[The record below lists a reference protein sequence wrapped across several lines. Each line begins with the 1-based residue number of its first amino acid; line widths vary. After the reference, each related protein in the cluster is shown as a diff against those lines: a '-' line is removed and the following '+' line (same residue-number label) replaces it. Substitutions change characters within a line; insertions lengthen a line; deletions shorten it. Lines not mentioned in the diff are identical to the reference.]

1 VHATHLT
8 PADVALLGG
17 TRTGVCLCPT
27 TERDL
32 ADGLGPGRALADAGS
47 PLSVGSDSSAV
58 VDLLEEA
65 RGVELHERLA
75 TGRRGSFGAPAL
87 LRAVTVDGHAALGW
101 PEAGRLEAGAPAD
114 LVCVGLDSVRLAGAQ
129 DATLLESVVFAATA
143 ADVRDVVVGG
153 RQVVADGRHLGLGDV
168 AAALRTS
175 IAAVLP

>member
-1 VHATHLT
+1 
-8 PADVALLGG
+8 
-17 TRTGVCLCPT
+17 
-27 TERDL
+27 
-32 ADGLGPGRALADAGS
+32 
-47 PLSVGSDSSAV
+47 
-58 VDLLEEA
+58 
-65 RGVELHERLA
+65 VELHERLA

-87 LRAVTVDGHAALGW
+87 LRAATVDGHASLGW
-101 PEAGRLEAGAPAD
+101 PEAGRLEAGALGD

-153 RQVVADGRHLGLGDV
+153 RQVVTGGRHLGLGDV